1 MMLIIILLYL
11 PWLPI
16 FVGNFGSGLVSSREA
31 MLPYLRDMIWWMGFG
46 RTLPF
51 IVWAFVVLLLLIGL
65 GFVQGGKRAIV
76 PLICWLVPVLFIL
89 LGATTPELFKF
100 LVVAVP
106 FMVLLVGLAVNQP
119 RRARRSQRGNW
130 VVQGVCA
137 VLLLLLVLPTVQSLS
152 NLYGNPEYARADYR
166 GMVGRILGENH
177 ANAGII
183 LNAPNQWEVF
193 TYYYADDTAVFPMPE
208 GLRHDPPKAID
219 AWVQAIADEHDRIY
233 LILWGETEWD
243 PERRIERWL
252 DAHAFKATDE
262 WVKDVRFVTYAIPSS
277 VATEME
283 TELDVPVGD
292 EGIVL
297 RGFTLTDT
305 ELSPSDIVEVTLFWE
320 TAVSLTSRS
329 KIFLHLLDAN
339 GQLVAQRDSEPG
351 GGLAL
356 TTTWQ
361 PNQVIID
368 NHGILIP
375 HDLPPGEYTLTVG
388 MYDIADPETRLPIQT
403 ENGATDALPLAR
415 IAVE

>member
-1 MMLIIILLYL
+1 M
-11 PWLPI
+11 
-16 FVGNFGSGLVSSREA
+16 GNFGSGLVSSREA

-51 IVWAFVVLLLLIGL
+51 VGWAFVVLLLLVGL
-65 GFVQGGKRAIV
+65 GIAQGRRRAIL
-76 PLICWLVPVLFIL
+76 PLICLFVPMLFIL
-89 LGATTPELFKF
+89 VGATTLELFKF
-100 LVVAVP
+100 LIVAVP
-106 FMVLLVGLAVNQP
+106 FMLLLVGLGFE
-119 RRARRSQRGNW
+119 QRGGAEAQRGYF
-130 VVQGVCA
+130 VVTLVSAIC
-137 VLLLLLVLPTVQSLS
+137 LLSLLLPTVQSLK
-152 NLYGNPEYARADYR
+152 NLYGNPVYARADYR
-166 GMVGRILGENH
+166 GMVQRIWDENH
-177 ANAGII
+177 PNAGII

-193 TYYYADDTAVFPMPE
+193 TYYYADDTAVYPMPE
-208 GLRHDPPKAID
+208 GLRYEPAAATDT
-219 AWVQAIADEHDRIY
+219 WLQTIADEHDRIY

-277 VATEME
+277 PATEME
-283 TELDVPVGD
+283 TELDFPVGE

-297 RGFTLTDT
+297 RGFTLTNT
-305 ELSPSDIVEVTLFWE
+305 KLSPSDIVEVTLFWE
-320 TAVSLTSRS
+320 TAVPLTTRS
-329 KIFLHLLDAN
+329 KVFLHLLDAD

-375 HDLPPGEYTLTVG
+375 HDLPAGEYTLIVG
-388 MYDIADPETRLPIQT
+388 MYDIADPATRLIIQT
-403 ENGATDALPLAR
+403 ENGVVDALPLATIVIR
-415 IAVE
+415 